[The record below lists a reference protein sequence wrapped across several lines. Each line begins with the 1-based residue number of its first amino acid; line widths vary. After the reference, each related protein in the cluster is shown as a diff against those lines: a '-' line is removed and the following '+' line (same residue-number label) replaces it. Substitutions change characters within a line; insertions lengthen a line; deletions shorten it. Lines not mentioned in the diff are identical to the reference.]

1 MKLKIDLIRTV
12 HYQFTRVPG
21 IMTHNLLSK
30 QSVEGTFIHIQF
42 IRAAMTSENSKS
54 FSIFQNSA
62 VLSWSHGV
70 IIVFAV
76 DDRNSFEKVQG
87 YIKNTREITMKN
99 ASVVIV
105 ANKVDIQDRK
115 VSLEE
120 GQLLATKQNCS
131 YMEVSTEQDPHS
143 VNSIFDNLTQDVLK
157 KRGMK
162 GHKSPLGI
170 RKLFTSLSEQAGK
183 FLREH
188 NFLQV
193 DD

>member
-1 MKLKIDLIRTV
+1 
-12 HYQFTRVPG
+12 
-21 IMTHNLLSK
+21 
-30 QSVEGTFIHIQF
+30 
-42 IRAAMTSENSKS
+42 
-54 FSIFQNSA
+54 
-62 VLSWSHGV
+62 
-70 IIVFAV
+70 
-76 DDRNSFEKVQG
+76 
-87 YIKNTREITMKN
+87 MKN
-99 ASVVIV
+99 ASIVIV